1 MFCINAYL
9 AHPQINH
16 YALDIRLYFSQIV
29 GSEIRHCLPRLAFQK
44 KKKKS
49 VDTMQFF
56 FTILMHLIIRI
67 ALRIC
72 HQIGTIILENK
83 V

>member
-1 MFCINAYL
+1 MFCINAYF
-9 AHPQINH
+9 AHTQIKH
-16 YALDIRLYFSQIV
+16 YALDIRLYSSQIV

-44 KKKKS
+44 KQKS
-49 VDTMQFF
+49 VEIMLKKYTF
-56 FTILMHLIIRI
+56 LMHLIIRI

-72 HQIGTIILENK
+72 HQIGSIVLENK